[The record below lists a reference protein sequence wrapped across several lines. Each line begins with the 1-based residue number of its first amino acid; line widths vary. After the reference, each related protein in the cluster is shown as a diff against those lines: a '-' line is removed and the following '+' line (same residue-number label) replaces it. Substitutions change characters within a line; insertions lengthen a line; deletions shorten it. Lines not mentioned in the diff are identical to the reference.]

1 MVAMPDVKHFDPE
14 QTLERVLRLFWSRGE
29 AATNIGDIVDA
40 TGVSRSSLYNAYGGK
55 QELYISALSS
65 YLERHSRPSF
75 DRLAAD
81 GRGMPAV
88 YEFFDELI
96 RARCAGEYARWGCM
110 VTNAHLDPARTE
122 PKIQRLLQEH
132 HRRLRDALQ
141 AALDVAVRSG
151 QTVAGIDIEVCA
163 EQLALLA
170 YGVNLRSRGGASQ
183 DELRR
188 GVHGALS
195 AFEL

>member
-1 MVAMPDVKHFDPE
+1 MPDVKHFDPD

-29 AATNIGDIVDA
+29 AATNIGDIVRS
-40 TGVSRSSLYNAYGGK
+40 TGVNRSSLYNAYGGK
-55 QELYISALSS
+55 QGLYTAALSR
-65 YLERHSRPSF
+65 YLDRHSQPAF

-81 GRGMPAV
+81 ERGIPAV

-96 RARCAGEYARWGCM
+96 RARCVGEYARWGCM
-110 VTNAHLDPARTE
+110 VTNAHLEAARTE
-122 PKIQRLLQEH
+122 PEIQHLLQEH
-132 HRRLRDALQ
+132 HRRLSEALR
-141 AALDVAVRSG
+141 AALDAAVRKG
-151 QTVAGIDIEVCA
+151 QTVSGIDLGSCA

-183 DELRR
+183 EELRR
-188 GVHGALS
+188 AVHGALL